1 MIINL
6 RFLLFTT
13 ILTLL
18 YGCGLMSTH
27 KSMPDSNIVIEEVI
41 SALNRNKG
49 KIISLEAEAR
59 IAIDVRDMAQVGK
72 SYIKII
78 MPSSVEMSIRGP
90 LGIPISEMK
99 IDSTYFLLKD
109 YIRNES
115 FEGVPQNF
123 TFSGIPFNEGIN
135 DFIEVLIG
143 VVTISDSE
151 MKSIKN
157 FKIDGK
163 YYYFETTSDGIT
175 KFNWIDRENLILMK
189 QIVTIPEGN
198 YKLEK
203 RFEVIESING
213 ITLPRI
219 IHFISDDIGGSISM
233 EYIDR
238 RINTT
243 EEMIH

>member
-6 RFLLFTT
+6 RFLFFTT

>member
-1 MIINL
+1 
-6 RFLLFTT
+6 
-13 ILTLL
+13 
-18 YGCGLMSTH
+18 MSTH
-27 KSMPDSNIVIEEVI
+27 KSMPDSNIDIEEVI

-72 SYIKII
+72 SYIKVI

>member
-1 MIINL
+1 
-6 RFLLFTT
+6 
-13 ILTLL
+13 
-18 YGCGLMSTH
+18 MSTH

-59 IAIDVRDMAQVGK
+59 IAIDVRDIAQVGK

>member
-1 MIINL
+1 
-6 RFLLFTT
+6 
-13 ILTLL
+13 
-18 YGCGLMSTH
+18 
-27 KSMPDSNIVIEEVI
+27 MPDSNIVIEEVI

>member
-6 RFLLFTT
+6 RFLFFAT
-13 ILTLL
+13 ILTHL

>member
-1 MIINL
+1 
-6 RFLLFTT
+6 
-13 ILTLL
+13 
-18 YGCGLMSTH
+18 MSTH

-72 SYIKII
+72 VI
-78 MPSSVEMSIRGP
+78 MPSSVEMSIKGP

>member
-1 MIINL
+1 
-6 RFLLFTT
+6 
-13 ILTLL
+13 
-18 YGCGLMSTH
+18 MSTH
-27 KSMPDSNIVIEEVI
+27 KSMPDSNIDIEEVI

-72 SYIKII
+72 SYIKVI

-175 KFNWIDRENLILMK
+175 KFNWIDREILILMK